1 MTKTQE
7 LAARGAEVVMNTY
20 SRFPIAFDHGEGVY
34 IWDMD
39 GKKYLDFV
47 AGIAVNSLGYSHKKL
62 CEKIADQCQKLIHVS
77 NLYYTEP
84 QIELAEMLCKNSCF
98 DKVFF
103 CNSGAESIE
112 SMLKLARKYADMK
125 NKPGRDIIT
134 MEKSFHGRTYGAV
147 TATGQDKY
155 HKGLFPM
162 LPGIKHVPFNDF
174 EALLNTVD
182 ENTCAILMEPV
193 QGEGGII
200 PADKEYLQKV
210 RALCDE
216 KDMLLLFDE
225 VQCGVGRTGELFAYQ
240 TYGVEPDAAAF
251 AKGLA
256 GGVPI
261 GAMMAKDSADEVQCG
276 VGRTGELFAYQT
288 YGVEPDAAAFAK
300 GLAGGVPIGAMMAK
314 DSAAIAFKPGDHAST
329 FGGNSLATAAGTVV
343 VNELINNGLI
353 ENVKKQGALLTKK
366 LLELKEKYGI
376 IKDVRGIGLMQG
388 IELTIPA
395 GPVIADAIDKG
406 LLLVGAGANVIR
418 FVPALIITSEEIEE
432 AVAILDK
439 ALANAVIADAIDKG
453 LLLVGAGA
461 NVIRFVPALIITS
474 EEIEEAV
481 AILDKALANAN
492 K

>member
-20 SRFPIAFDHGEGVY
+20 SRFPIAFDHGQGVY

-47 AGIAVNSLGYSHKKL
+47 AGIAVNSLGYNHKKL

-84 QIELAEMLCKNSCF
+84 QNQLAEILCKNSCF

-103 CNSGAESIE
+103 CNSGAETIE

-155 HKGLFPM
+155 HKGLSPM

-174 EALLNTVD
+174 DALLNTVD
-182 ENTCAILMEPV
+182 ENTCAILMEPI

-200 PADKEYLQKV
+200 PADKEYLKKV

-216 KDMLLLFDE
+216 KDILLLFDE

-240 TYGVEPDAAAF
+240 TYG
-251 AKGLA
+251 
-256 GGVPI
+256 I
-261 GAMMAKDSADEVQCG
+261 
-276 VGRTGELFAYQT
+276 
-288 YGVEPDAAAFAK
+288 EPDAAAFAK

-314 DSAAIAFKPGDHAST
+314 DSAASAFKPGDHAST

-343 VNELINNGLI
+343 INELICGGLL
-353 ENVKKQGALLTKK
+353 ENVKKQGTLLTKK
-366 LLELKEKYGI
+366 LLELKEKYDI

-395 GPVIADAIDKG
+395 SPVISDAIDKG
-406 LLLVGAGANVIR
+406 LLLVGAGTNVIR
-418 FVPALIITSEEIEE
+418 FVPALIITDKEIEE
-432 AVAILDK
+432 AMDILEKAI
-439 ALANAVIADAIDKG
+439 ANAVK
-453 LLLVGAGA
+453 
-461 NVIRFVPALIITS
+461 
-474 EEIEEAV
+474 
-481 AILDKALANAN
+481 
-492 K
+492 

>member
-39 GKKYLDFV
+39 GKKYIDFV

-261 GAMMAKDSADEVQCG
+261 GAV
-276 VGRTGELFAYQT
+276 
-288 YGVEPDAAAFAK
+288 
-300 GLAGGVPIGAMMAK
+300 MAK

-343 VNELINNGLI
+343 VDELINNGLL

-432 AVAILDK
+432 AI
-439 ALANAVIADAIDKG
+439 
-453 LLLVGAGA
+453 
-461 NVIRFVPALIITS
+461 
-474 EEIEEAV
+474 

>member
-20 SRFPIAFDHGEGVY
+20 SRFPIAFDHGQGVY

-47 AGIAVNSLGYSHKKL
+47 AGIAVNSLGYNHKKL

-84 QIELAEMLCKNSCF
+84 QIELAEILCKNSCF

-103 CNSGAESIE
+103 CNSGAETIE

-155 HKGLFPM
+155 HKGLSPM

-174 EALLNTVD
+174 DALLNTVD
-182 ENTCAILMEPV
+182 ENTCAILMEPI

-200 PADKEYLQKV
+200 PADKEYLKKV

-216 KDMLLLFDE
+216 KDILLLFDE

-240 TYGVEPDAAAF
+240 TYG
-251 AKGLA
+251 
-256 GGVPI
+256 I
-261 GAMMAKDSADEVQCG
+261 
-276 VGRTGELFAYQT
+276 
-288 YGVEPDAAAFAK
+288 EPDAAAFAK

-314 DSAAIAFKPGDHAST
+314 DSAASAFKPGDHAST

-343 VNELINNGLI
+343 INELICGGLL
-353 ENVKKQGALLTKK
+353 ENVKKQGTLLTKK
-366 LLELKEKYGI
+366 LLELKEKYDI

-395 GPVIADAIDKG
+395 SPVISDAIDKG
-406 LLLVGAGANVIR
+406 LLLVGAGTNVIR
-418 FVPALIITSEEIEE
+418 FVPALIITDKEIEE
-432 AVAILDK
+432 AMDILEKAI
-439 ALANAVIADAIDKG
+439 ANAVK
-453 LLLVGAGA
+453 
-461 NVIRFVPALIITS
+461 
-474 EEIEEAV
+474 
-481 AILDKALANAN
+481 
-492 K
+492 